1 MAITTTRRV
10 SIEVSPVLSFQVL
23 VEDDESLDVVNQL
36 GLDKLVAVRAPTLTP
51 SSSSAATSIA
61 AAAATTTK
69 PAATTTVAS
78 QLGLSTDVTESVSEV
93 NVYVIAE
100 SEKGQS
106 AATFWLSRRE
116 CRYVVR
122 SACPKR
128 ASWRK

>member
-1 MAITTTRRV
+1 MEITTTRRV

-100 SEKGQS
+100 SEKGQ
-106 AATFWLSRRE
+106 
-116 CRYVVR
+116 
-122 SACPKR
+122 
-128 ASWRK
+128 